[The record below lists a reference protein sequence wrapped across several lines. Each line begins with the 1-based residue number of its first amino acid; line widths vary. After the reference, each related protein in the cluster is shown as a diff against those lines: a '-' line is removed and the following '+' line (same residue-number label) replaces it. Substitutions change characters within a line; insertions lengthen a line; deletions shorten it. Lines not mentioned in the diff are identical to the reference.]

1 MLEDFELSRIL
12 EMGDEESEII
22 EIVKIPK
29 GFIVRFANGELRLWV
44 DDNEEVSF
52 VKVGAIKL

>member
-1 MLEDFELSRIL
+1 
-12 EMGDEESEII
+12 MGDEESEII